1 MKTINEIVSESQST
15 DIVFNVNDEPLKKI
29 YSKKNG
35 LDRFETDIFT
45 MRRRLNNKKVRIYA
59 YLNNGSNPDA
69 KIFHKLKTAKKIF
82 DEARIAVENLFL
94 KSDKDKSEE
103 YIVEEL
109 DGKTYE
115 KLIEDIKKDKRV
127 VWS

>member
-69 KIFHKLKTAKKIF
+69 KIFQT
-82 DEARIAVENLFL
+82 EN
-94 KSDKDKSEE
+94 S
-103 YIVEEL
+103 
-109 DGKTYE
+109 
-115 KLIEDIKKDKRV
+115 
-127 VWS
+127 